1 MGGAVA
7 IIFFICLCCFG
18 CGAGFYYFCLKGK
31 HFTVNGVEYNKP
43 PEPEEPKPDQTVT
56 TTTMVAQPGTMV
68 PQPMMPGMVYQDP
81 MMM

>member
-1 MGGAVA
+1 MSVCVRIVCERKYVCVGGDAFA
-7 IIFFICLCCFG
+7 TAL
-18 CGAGFYYFCLKGK
+18 
-31 HFTVNGVEYNKP
+31 EP